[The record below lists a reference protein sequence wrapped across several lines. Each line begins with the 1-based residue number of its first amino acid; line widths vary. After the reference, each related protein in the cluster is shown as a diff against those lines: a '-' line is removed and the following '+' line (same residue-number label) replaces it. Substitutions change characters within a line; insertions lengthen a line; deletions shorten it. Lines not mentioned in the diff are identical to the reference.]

1 MQHKLVTLTMAW
13 NLMKVH
19 PGWSQQFLMQVNESN
34 SRKRK
39 LSIAIGIKLEFIDK
53 KLEKHQSP
61 KQNVGRDLGM

>member
-1 MQHKLVTLTMAW
+1 MQHKLVTLTMAS